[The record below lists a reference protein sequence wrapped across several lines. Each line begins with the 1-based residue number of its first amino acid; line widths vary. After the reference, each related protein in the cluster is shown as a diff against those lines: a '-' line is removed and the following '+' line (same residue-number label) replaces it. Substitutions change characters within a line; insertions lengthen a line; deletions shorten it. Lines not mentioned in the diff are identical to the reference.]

1 MLSDN
6 LTSSIGL
13 KAALVSFL
21 KKVLRN
27 SRLLDLSVT
36 FFYFVKGTCCT
47 LHSSIIPT
55 FCELQRLQ
63 RSSSLQLTLIYPT

>member
-1 MLSDN
+1 MDPPAPFSFFFSRAVLLKKCPMLSDN
-6 LTSSIGL
+6 LTSSIDL

-36 FFYFVKGTCCT
+36 FFT
-47 LHSSIIPT
+47 LSKAPAVLFT
-55 FCELQRLQ
+55 
-63 RSSSLQLTLIYPT
+63 PP

>member
-6 LTSSIGL
+6 LTSSIDL

-36 FFYFVKGTCCT
+36 FFT
-47 LHSSIIPT
+47 LSKAPAVLFT
-55 FCELQRLQ
+55 
-63 RSSSLQLTLIYPT
+63 PP

>member
-1 MLSDN
+1 MDPPAPFSFSFFFKGCSFKKKCPMLSDN
-6 LTSSIGL
+6 LTSSIDL

-36 FFYFVKGTCCT
+36 FFT
-47 LHSSIIPT
+47 LSKAPAVLFT
-55 FCELQRLQ
+55 
-63 RSSSLQLTLIYPT
+63 PP